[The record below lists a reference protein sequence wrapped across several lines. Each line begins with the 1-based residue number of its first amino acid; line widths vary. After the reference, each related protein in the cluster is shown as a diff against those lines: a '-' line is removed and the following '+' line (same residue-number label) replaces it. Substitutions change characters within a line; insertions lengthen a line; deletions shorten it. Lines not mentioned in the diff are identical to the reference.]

1 MAMLYNKLLLN
12 DEDDEMK
19 MCGNLR
25 WTDDDDP
32 NSVRVG
38 EDLDLVR
45 IHTNSA
51 LFIFEYDYVQVPVI
65 IIVSIHILYEMLCHS
80 VNWVD
85 FLCVGSVGR
94 PT

>member
-32 NSVRVG
+32 NSVRVR

-51 LFIFEYDYVQVPVI
+51 CFIFEYYYVQVSSCPNNNST
-65 IIVSIHILYEMLCHS
+65 SIYSYS
-80 VNWVD
+80 V
-85 FLCVGSVGR
+85 
-94 PT
+94 